1 MNTLIRWGKFNLVGA
16 VGMGLQLALLAV
28 FNRLAP
34 GHYLIATVAAIE
46 ITLLH
51 NFAWH
56 VRFTW
61 RDRRDGSPLA
71 IQLLRFHL
79 SNGLVSFVD
88 NLALMLLLV
97 GHAHLPVLGAN
108 LIAIVCCS
116 IVNFV
121 LSDLWA
127 FARGSGPVG
136 SDPLTSC
143 GIKESIK
150 QSV

>member
-1 MNTLIRWGKFNLVGA
+1 MNLLTSDLNTLIRWGKFNLVGV

-28 FNRLAP
+28 FSRLAP

-46 ITLLH
+46 ITPLH

-61 RDRRDGSPLA
+61 RDRRDGSPLV

-79 SNGLVSFVD
+79 SNGLVSLIG
-88 NLALMLLLV
+88 NILLMRVLV
-97 GHAHLPVLGAN
+97 SHAHLPVLAAN
-108 LIAIVCCS
+108 AIAIVCCS
-116 IVNFV
+116 IVNFA

-127 FARGSGPVG
+127 FARVRR
-136 SDPLTSC
+136 
-143 GIKESIK
+143 EWA
-150 QSV
+150 

>member
-1 MNTLIRWGKFNLVGA
+1 MV
-16 VGMGLQLALLAV
+16 VQLALLAV

-34 GHYLIATVAAIE
+34 GHYLMATAAAIE

-61 RDRRDGSPLA
+61 RDRRDGSALV
-71 IQLLRFHL
+71 IRLLRFHL
-79 SNGLVSFVD
+79 SNGLVSLIGNV
-88 NLALMLLLV
+88 ALMRWLV
-97 GHAHLPVLGAN
+97 GHAHLPVLAAN
-108 LIAIVCCS
+108 GIAIASCS

-127 FARGSGPVG
+127 FGRVRPEWA
-136 SDPLTSC
+136 
-143 GIKESIK
+143 
-150 QSV
+150 